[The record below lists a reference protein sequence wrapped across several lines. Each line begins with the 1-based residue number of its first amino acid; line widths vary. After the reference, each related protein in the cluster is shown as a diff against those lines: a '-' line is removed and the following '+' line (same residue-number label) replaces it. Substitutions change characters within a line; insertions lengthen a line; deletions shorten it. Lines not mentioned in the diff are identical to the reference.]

1 MFGLKLVRKQDYTNL
16 KRELTD
22 SQALLAEKY
31 GIIKSLE
38 SEIKKLNDKIAD
50 LEKQTTTPQKTSSKV
65 KKIELLTD
73 VAEEPLKVE
82 QKTTKRRRFVKKTT
96 KSE

>member
-38 SEIKKLNDKIAD
+38 SEIKNHG
-50 LEKQTTTPQKTSSKV
+50 V
-65 KKIELLTD
+65 K
-73 VAEEPLKVE
+73 
-82 QKTTKRRRFVKKTT
+82 
-96 KSE
+96 